1 MNNQFIENENKNQKI
16 IIRILLL
23 CFFIF
28 MIMYLYNSKPQE
40 IIPIQ
45 QSAGGSYL
53 KLQETIDSFRQLLI

>member
-1 MNNQFIENENKNQKI
+1 MNNQFTNNENKNQKI
-16 IIRILLL
+16 MVKIFLL
-23 CFFIF
+23 CFVIF
-28 MIMYLYNSKPQE
+28 MIFYFYNSKSQE